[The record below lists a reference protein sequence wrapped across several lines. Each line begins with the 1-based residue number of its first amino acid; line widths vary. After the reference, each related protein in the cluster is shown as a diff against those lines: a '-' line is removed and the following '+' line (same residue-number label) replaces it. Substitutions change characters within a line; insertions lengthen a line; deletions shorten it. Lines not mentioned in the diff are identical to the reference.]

1 MKKEYM
7 AKTITINDISR
18 DLRNLGLSAGDTVL
32 VHSSLSSLG
41 FVEGGPET
49 VIDALLE
56 TVGPQGTLLMPSFQ
70 SGGEHFLLR
79 QGCVFDVRTSPSELG
94 IITEKFRLR
103 PGVIRSLNPTHCT
116 AGIGPKAS
124 DILKDHQ
131 YCTVS
136 VGKNSPYDKLTK
148 MNGKILLLGVTH
160 DSDTT
165 LHFIENTGG
174 APTLSLEKF
183 QPIVID
189 GDGRCWV
196 VPMYPHM
203 PGLKRK
209 YGVVEDLLL
218 KAGIQRN
225 SPVGATT
232 GRLIDAGKM
241 ADLVGEEIRKNPV
254 FLIDIFTP

>member
-1 MKKEYM
+1 MPE
-7 AKTITINDISR
+7 TITKKDIVR
-18 DLRNLGLSAGDTVL
+18 DLQNLGLSAGDIVL

-41 FVEGGPET
+41 YVEGGPET

-56 TVGPQGTLLMPSFQ
+56 TLGPQGTLLMPSFQ
-70 SGGEHFLLR
+70 SGGEHALTR
-79 QGCVFDVRTSPSELG
+79 QDCEFDIRTSRSELG

-116 AGIGPKAS
+116 AGIGPKAA
-124 DILKDHQ
+124 DILQDHQ

-148 MNGKILLLGVTH
+148 MGGKILLLGVTH
-160 DSDTT
+160 ESDTT
-165 LHFIENTGG
+165 LHFVENTNG
-174 APTLSLEKF
+174 APTLSQEKF
-183 QPIVID
+183 EPTVID
-189 GDGRCWV
+189 TDGRCWI

-209 YGVVEDLLL
+209 YGIVEDLLL
-218 KAGIQRN
+218 NAGVQRN
-225 SPVGATT
+225 GPVGAATA
-232 GRLIDAGKM
+232 RLIDAGKM
-241 ADLVGEEIRKNPV
+241 ADLVGREIRKNPV

>member
-1 MKKEYM
+1 MKKENTAQM
-7 AKTITINDISR
+7 VTKNDIVR
-18 DLRNLGLSAGDTVL
+18 DLRNLGLFSGDTML

-41 FVEGGPET
+41 YVEGGPET
-49 VIDALLE
+49 VIDAMLE
-56 TVGPQGTLLMPSFQ
+56 AIGPQGTLLMPSFQ
-70 SGGEHFLLR
+70 SGNEHFLLR
-79 QGCVFDVRTSPSELG
+79 QGKAFDIRTSPSELG

-116 AGIGPKAS
+116 AGIGPKATE
-124 DILKDHQ
+124 ILKDHQ

-160 DSDTT
+160 ESDTT
-165 LHFIENTGG
+165 LHFIENTNG

-183 QPIVID
+183 QPMVID
-189 GDGRCWV
+189 GDGRCWI

-209 YGVVEDLLL
+209 YGIVEDLLL
-218 KAGIQRN
+218 KAGVQRN
-225 SPVGATT
+225 GPVGAAT
-232 GRLIDAGKM
+232 GRLVDAGKM
-241 ADLVGEEIRKNPV
+241 ADLVGQEIRKNPV